1 MIRPKVVYW
10 NRIPSPYMADRWNAV
25 ARRGNLDLEVW
36 LSERTDSAR
45 SWEIDESTWE
55 FPHCYLPSAPVFG
68 RKVPIPTKI
77 LRSKADVLISMYAA
91 PWYLVASGI
100 GQRRGMKTGFWV
112 EPTSEAWTKRY
123 RWKES
128 LKRWVFPR
136 MDGLITTGP
145 TGRDFCRRYGADDQQ
160 IFEAQ
165 YGVDVNYFADQN
177 KFHRPNREDLRKKLG
192 VRGTTFLY
200 VGRLWSGKGL
210 DTLLDAFATLRQ
222 QCPDTTLLLVGDG
235 EDEARLRRRCGDEGI
250 AGVIFHPF
258 MLRDVLP
265 EAFAASDVFVF
276 PSLGDPYGLVVD
288 EAMASGLPI
297 VASAA
302 AGEIDVRVKNDVNGY
317 IVPPSDSS
325 TLRDRME
332 WFTSNQDAGVQM
344 GEQSR
349 ILIANNTP
357 DNFAQNFEHAIYSML
372 GQDDLTAS
380 AA

>member
-1 MIRPKVVYW
+1 
-10 NRIPSPYMADRWNAV
+10 
-25 ARRGNLDLEVW
+25 
-36 LSERTDSAR
+36 
-45 SWEIDESTWE
+45 
-55 FPHCYLPSAPVFG
+55 
-68 RKVPIPTKI
+68 
-77 LRSKADVLISMYAA
+77 
-91 PWYLVASGI
+91 
-100 GQRRGMKTGFWV
+100 
-112 EPTSEAWTKRY
+112 
-123 RWKES
+123 
-128 LKRWVFPR
+128 
-136 MDGLITTGP
+136 
-145 TGRDFCRRYGADDQQ
+145 
-160 IFEAQ
+160 
-165 YGVDVNYFADQN
+165 
-177 KFHRPNREDLRKKLG
+177 
-192 VRGTTFLY
+192 
-200 VGRLWSGKGL
+200 
-210 DTLLDAFATLRQ
+210 
-222 QCPDTTLLLVGDG
+222 
-235 EDEARLRRRCGDEGI
+235 
-250 AGVIFHPF
+250 